1 MHIHEHRDQLEGLQL
16 QRGRERDQLV
26 ASLTLEIAR
35 LTEWVV
41 FYWNVGRRSW
51 RDAKELSK
59 TIGYSSNLCLAAIER
74 QCMF

>member
-1 MHIHEHRDQLEGLQL
+1 MHIHEHRDRLGELQLE
-16 QRGRERDQLV
+16 REKERDQSV

-41 FYWNVGRRSW
+41 FYWNVGRTSW

-59 TIGYSSNLCLAAIER
+59 TIGYSSNLYLAAIES